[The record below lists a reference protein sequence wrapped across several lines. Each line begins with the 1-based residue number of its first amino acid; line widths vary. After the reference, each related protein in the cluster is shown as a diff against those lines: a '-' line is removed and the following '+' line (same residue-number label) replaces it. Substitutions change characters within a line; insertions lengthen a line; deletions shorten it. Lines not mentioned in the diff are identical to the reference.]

1 MIPIIKAWLRVL
13 SEPLVLAALIAAAG
27 ALCRWRRRCGLA
39 RWLVASAAMVAYLGA
54 SPIVGDALIGP
65 LERAYPPLR
74 EVEPLP
80 AVGYIVVLGTG
91 YTPRDGVPVTAA
103 LSQAGLVRIVEGIRL
118 MRGMGVAKL
127 VVSGGAPP
135 GLGRSAL
142 GYAELAR
149 DLGVPESSLVILDEP
164 QNTAAEARTVRRTL
178 GDAPFILVTS
188 AAHMPRA
195 MRLMQLVG
203 AHPIP
208 APTGQLVEDSSFQW
222 EKLIPNSG
230 GLHKVESALHEYVGL
245 AVLAA
250 GFDGRPAGSD

>member
-1 MIPIIKAWLRVL
+1 MIPTLKRWIRVL
-13 SEPLVLAALIAAAG
+13 SEPLVLAALIGAAG
-27 ALCRWRRRCGLA
+27 VLSQWLRRYRLA
-39 RWLVASAAMVAYLGA
+39 RWLVASAVVIVYLGA

-74 EVEPLP
+74 EGEPLA
-80 AVGYIVVLGTG
+80 AVRYIVVLGAG
-91 YTPRDGVPVTAA
+91 YMPRDGVAVTAA
-103 LSQAGLVRIVEGIRL
+103 LNEAGLVRIVEAIRL
-118 MRGMGVAKL
+118 MRGLGVAKL

-135 GLGRSAL
+135 GLGRPAL

-149 DLGVPESSLVILDEP
+149 ELGVAESSLVILDEP
-164 QNTAAEARTVRRTL
+164 QDTAAEARTVRRTL
-178 GDAPFILVTS
+178 GEASFILVTS

-208 APTGQLVEDSSFQW
+208 APTGQLVADSSFQW

-230 GLHKVESALHEYVGL
+230 GMRKVESALHEYVGL
-245 AVLAA
+245 AALAA
-250 GFDGRPAGSD
+250 GFAD